1 MNVPSVANGID
12 ELANGTNLPLLNQ
25 PSRGPSTIAPA
36 NAAAPPA
43 A

>member
-1 MNVPSVANGID
+1 MNTPSVARGID
-12 ELANGTNLPLLNQ
+12 EFANGTNFPLSNLPSL
-25 PSRGPSTIAPA
+25 GPRIIAPA